1 MDGWPQDVL
10 DCVYSI
16 LDNSLVAV
24 YWEGRNILNIWLQAN
39 GSLEGV
45 SVLSSGFARPPP
57 LLQPLFIVSL
67 HVPTFATV
75 QC

>member
-45 SVLSSGFARPPP
+45 SVLSSGLAQRF
-57 LLQPLFIVSL
+57 
-67 HVPTFATV
+67 
-75 QC
+75 